1 MVFTKLTD
9 EQKQQLFELK
19 ETLPSS
25 TISSM
30 RALIMRGASV
40 EDAQKLVADRE
51 KAKKEYL
58 DQLDKEIESMKGK
71 KVQAK
76 GNTPEETKAEPEPKK
91 KKASKKAEPTPA
103 PPPTPEPAPKPK
115 AKRAP
120 KKVAVE
126 EASVKEPVMET
137 IMETEEPPKPKKGRG
152 RHPIESNVI
161 SIAV

>member
-1 MVFTKLTD
+1 MVFNKLTD

-58 DQLDKEIESMKGK
+58 DQLDKEIESMK
-71 KVQAK
+71 AS
-76 GNTPEETKAEPEPKK
+76 EPKAK
-91 KKASKKAEPTPA
+91 KSKGKAPAPAPA
-103 PPPTPEPAPKPK
+103 PPPTPEPEAAPKPK

-120 KKVAVE
+120 KKVAIEAAPVQEVVMDTE
-126 EASVKEPVMET
+126 EA
-137 IMETEEPPKPKKGRG
+137 PKPKKGRG

-161 SIAV
+161 AITV

>member
-1 MVFTKLTD
+1 MVFNKLTD

-19 ETLPSS
+19 ETLPQS

-76 GNTPEETKAEPEPKK
+76 AVPEETKAEPEPKK
-91 KKASKKAEPTPA
+91 AKAKAKAPAA
-103 PPPTPEPAPKPK
+103 PPPTPEPEAAPKPK

-120 KKVAVE
+120 KKVAIEAAPVQEVVMDTE
-126 EASVKEPVMET
+126 EA
-137 IMETEEPPKPKKGRG
+137 PKPKKGRG

-161 SIAV
+161 AITV

>member
-1 MVFTKLTD
+1 MVFNKLTD

-76 GNTPEETKAEPEPKK
+76 AAPEEIQAEPEPKK
-91 KKASKKAEPTPA
+91 KRASKKAEQVPAA

-115 AKRAP
+115 AKRAA
-120 KKVAVE
+120 KKVATEEAPVE
-126 EASVKEPVMET
+126 EAVV
-137 IMETEEPPKPKKGRG
+137 ETEEAPKPKKGRG
-152 RHPIESNVI
+152 RNPIESNVI
-161 SIAV
+161 AITV